1 MADLSKLQVG
11 TTVYNVKDTVARGS
25 LTPATQTKNGMM
37 SAADKKKLDN
47 IVVIDVPAAGD
58 AYSGINTKK
67 EEIAAAMNSDKV
79 IYINWGGA
87 DGSSLHPTTC
97 ALDESDYFFT
107 VWGDPLIYSSDNS
120 SVIAVEFYADYY
132 HLSTDGFTSY
142 RLIKATKSNST
153 AI

>member
-11 TTVYNVKDTVARGS
+11 NTVYNVKDTVARNS

-47 IVVIDVPAAGD
+47 IVVIDLPVAHD

-67 EEIAAAMNSDKV
+67 AEIAAALNSDKV
-79 IYINWGGA
+79 IYIKWGGD

-107 VWGDPLIYSSDNS
+107 VWGDPLIYYSDNS
-120 SVIAVEFYADYY
+120 SVIAVEFYANYDY
-132 HLSTDGFTSY
+132 LSTDGFTSY
-142 RLIKATKSNST
+142 RLISASKSDFT